1 MSGVFDGIWQFGR
14 EMTAVSSD
22 GEESVFR
29 GFLEP
34 MSLTDAK
41 TFLHSPAGAI
51 CKEQFRLLAEPAAT
65 ALCGDAAQVIC
76 GKSTFAVLAVKELF
90 YSGEVSH
97 RQCVLVRKGEVT
109 GNA

>member
-41 TFLHSPAGAI
+41 TFLHSPAGTV
-51 CKEQFRLLAEPAAT
+51 CKEQFRLLAEPSAT
-65 ALCGDAAQVIC
+65 SLCGDAVQVNC
-76 GKSTFAVLAVKELF
+76 GGSTFAVLAVKEL
-90 YSGEVSH
+90 YCAGKVSH
-97 RQCVLVRKGEVT
+97 RQCVLVRRGEVT